1 MRVPC
6 YTLHRYNRLHIH
18 DPPLYI
24 FLTDVQT
31 IAYAKIYVLEEKMY
45 YRAPGKAVCAD
56 VIPYYENGEFKLFY
70 LRDYRDISVHGE
82 GCPWCLVTTKDL
94 VCYEDHGPVLLRGGE
109 EEQDLYVFTGCCIKA
124 GEEYVIFYT
133 GHNPHL
139 RAKGLPEQKI
149 LRAVSRDLL
158 HWRKDENFVFAAPD
172 WLEMHDFRDPFVFF
186 DEERQEYCMLI
197 AGRVKNGD
205 PALSRGVTLLA
216 RSCDLTH
223 WELDREP
230 FYAPH
235 AYFTHECPD
244 LFRIGDWWYLVFS
257 EFTDKIVTTYRMS
270 RSPFG
275 PWKAPKVNNFDG
287 HAFYAAKSVS
297 DGKRRILF
305 GWNCIKQ
312 DERDDA
318 PWQWGGT
325 IIPHEIVQL
334 PDGTLGVRCPSAIAA
349 QYQKEL
355 PLSAGR
361 MVGCVEAEKGGYR
374 LGGDGKSLCMLGKI
388 YSLQDGNYT
397 TVEGTAS
404 DAGGVLRLDGRGR
417 LGEFH
422 RTYTPFRMDMRESG
436 KSGIVMEQDGKRY
449 EIVIER
455 EGEKAYMKV
464 LSPDDA
470 SHKVNSTIC
479 LPSDTGVFDVK
490 IVCDG
495 EFIEFFV
502 NDTCALTAHTAMT
515 GESHTLYLS
524 SDGEAEFSC
533 VNVSKLLPYGEID

>member
-1 MRVPC
+1 
-6 YTLHRYNRLHIH
+6 
-18 DPPLYI
+18 
-24 FLTDVQT
+24 
-31 IAYAKIYVLEEKMY
+31 MY

-94 VCYEDHGPVLLRGGE
+94 VRYEDHGPVLLRGGE
-109 EEQDLYVFTGCCIKA
+109 EEQDLYVFTGCCVKA
-124 GEEYVIFYT
+124 GEEYIIFYT

-205 PALSRGVTLLA
+205 PSLSRGVTLLA
-216 RSCDLTH
+216 RSRDLTH
-223 WELDREP
+223 WDLDNKP

-334 PDGTLGVRCPSAIAA
+334 PDGTLGVRCPSEIAA

-361 MVGCVEAEKGGYR
+361 RMGGVEVGKGGYR
-374 LGGDGKSLCMLGKI
+374 LGGDGKSLCMLGKMPQNGKLELSFI
-388 YSLQDGNYT
+388 
-397 TVEGTAS
+397 AS
-404 DAGGVLRLDGRGR
+404 DDSGDFGVLLRADEGVDSYYAVKFEPRFNRVAMDRQPRADNTRHMEPETERYCPVVPGEQNSLLILFEGSVLEVYINGKVAMSARMFDRSEGD
-417 LGEFH
+417 LGIFTHNTSVCFE
-422 RTYTPFRMDMRESG
+422 
-436 KSGIVMEQDGKRY
+436 
-449 EIVIER
+449 
-455 EGEKAYMKV
+455 
-464 LSPDDA
+464 
-470 SHKVNSTIC
+470 N
-479 LPSDTGVFDVK
+479 VK
-490 IVCDG
+490 
-495 EFIEFFV
+495 
-502 NDTCALTAHTAMT
+502 
-515 GESHTLYLS
+515 LYRQEE
-524 SDGEAEFSC
+524 DQ
-533 VNVSKLLPYGEID
+533 